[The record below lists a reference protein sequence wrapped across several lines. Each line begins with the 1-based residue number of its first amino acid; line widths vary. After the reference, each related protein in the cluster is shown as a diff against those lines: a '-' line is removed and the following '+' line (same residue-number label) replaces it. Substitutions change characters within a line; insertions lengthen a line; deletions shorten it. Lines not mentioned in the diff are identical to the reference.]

1 MLVLPALIHLLP
13 GGTKTVH
20 RLMKRLSQ
28 IYPDELV
35 PASLPFVA
43 MEQRD
48 VKLPKNLHPARSF
61 SDTQLENKMEHLGNE
76 VLAF

>member
-43 MEQRD
+43 MEPERCEITEEPTPS
-48 VKLPKNLHPARSF
+48 KEFL
-61 SDTQLENKMEHLGNE
+61 
-76 VLAF
+76 